1 MVASRAP
8 SSWLLPLDPHLNEA
22 AVSSSLVTVL
32 SQVSTFDHFHSFSR
46 GVIDLKDVAYFVL
59 FVGLFVFLT
68 LRSME
73 SRQWRGR
80 R

>member
-1 MVASRAP
+1 
-8 SSWLLPLDPHLNEA
+8 
-22 AVSSSLVTVL
+22 VL
-32 SQVSTFDHFHSFSR
+32 SQVSTFDHFHTFST
-46 GVIDLKDVAYFVL
+46 GVIDVKDCLYFAFFIAL
-59 FVGLFVFLT
+59 FLFLT